1 MVVRKMDTVI
11 VGGGQAGLATSY
23 WLKQFGRSHLIL
35 EQADQAA
42 PAWRDGRWDSF
53 TFVTPNWASQL
64 PGAEYRGPH
73 PDAFLTKNQAIA
85 YFQQY
90 VSKFQLP
97 LQCNTRVTAVEPKSG
112 HRGYLVYTNDSA
124 FDADHVVV
132 ATGLF
137 QRPKSQPLAQRLSPD
152 ITQMHSGEYR
162 NPGRLPSGAVLVVG
176 SSQSGCQIADEIH
189 QSGRKVFL
197 CVGGAGRIPRR
208 YRGKDI
214 CDWMRLLGFY
224 DRTVAMLPS
233 PKVKFLGN
241 PHVSG
246 KSGSQN
252 INLHQFARD
261 GIQLLGRLKEAQGDH
276 ITLALDLKDNLAKA
290 DKSESEFLRSIDA
303 YIAKNGINAP
313 PEKMPQLQDG
323 FDVAD
328 IEHLDLKSANI
339 TTVIWATGYDFDFNF
354 VKVPA
359 FDEDGYPL
367 QIRGVTRFP
376 GLYFVGLP
384 WLYKQNSG
392 LLSGVGEDARFIASA
407 IAANHAADGAGLENV
422 MDALTVARP

>member
-1 MVVRKMDTVI
+1 
-11 VGGGQAGLATSY
+11 
-23 WLKQFGRSHLIL
+23 
-35 EQADQAA
+35 
-42 PAWRDGRWDSF
+42 
-53 TFVTPNWASQL
+53 
-64 PGAEYRGPH
+64 
-73 PDAFLTKNQAIA
+73 
-85 YFQQY
+85 
-90 VSKFQLP
+90 
-97 LQCNTRVTAVEPKSG
+97 
-112 HRGYLVYTNDSA
+112 
-124 FDADHVVV
+124 
-132 ATGLF
+132 
-137 QRPKSQPLAQRLSPD
+137 
-152 ITQMHSGEYR
+152 
-162 NPGRLPSGAVLVVG
+162 
-176 SSQSGCQIADEIH
+176 
-189 QSGRKVFL
+189 
-197 CVGGAGRIPRR
+197 
-208 YRGKDI
+208 
-214 CDWMRLLGFY
+214 
-224 DRTVAMLPS
+224 
-233 PKVKFLGN
+233 
-241 PHVSG
+241 VSG